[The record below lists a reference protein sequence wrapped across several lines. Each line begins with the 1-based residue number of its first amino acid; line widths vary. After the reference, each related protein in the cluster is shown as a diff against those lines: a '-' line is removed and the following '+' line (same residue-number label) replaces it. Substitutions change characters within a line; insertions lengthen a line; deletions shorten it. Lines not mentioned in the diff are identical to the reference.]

1 MAQLVEVDAV
11 AQALHEMQCNFHA
24 KRKSLQK
31 LFVVEVDENA
41 EGESKFE
48 LKKQVLVLERAVQD
62 KEAQNKILKDKIQ
75 EFEQMGE
82 ENRTTVARIQQECER
97 WQERRERLAL
107 TLEVVG
113 ALSAEERRKV
123 EVFCMEVEENT
134 SRLISWGIEGKRKC
148 EEELKVMGTKYADC
162 HRELGEVTHN
172 LEAIK
177 LDRQKEEGDLIR
189 ENADLKKLTEQQE
202 GIIKQ
207 QRQTLEEQEAK
218 ISLLFAESNE
228 RFALWKTF
236 EELSEKLKIN
246 LDEVQTTL
254 DDVRHTAAE
263 EIRKKDEAFSELR
276 SNSENFVERT
286 SLLQE
291 DVEAQIRERL
301 DARARFQVEIEE
313 MDAEIEP
320 LQDALN
326 EARTEIDRITEDY
339 VFLQEEAES
348 TITSL
353 REDKAKLYVNLGD
366 LKSPEIVPFAPLPP
380 IKFLDDTSTLCKSCR
395 QGIMMTDAQ
404 VFISTCS
411 TMTSQSSLSRPQ
423 TQGARRCRPVWH

>member
-1 MAQLVEVDAV
+1 M
-11 AQALHEMQCNFHA
+11 
-24 KRKSLQK
+24 
-31 LFVVEVDENA
+31 
-41 EGESKFE
+41 GE

-189 ENADLKKLTEQQE
+189 ENADLKKLTEE
-202 GIIKQ
+202 
-207 QRQTLEEQEAK
+207 REAK
-218 ISLLFAESNE
+218 MSLLFAESNE

-366 LKSPEIVPFAPLPP
+366 LKSPEVPGAPLPP

-411 TMTSQSSLSRPQ
+411 TMASQSSLSRPQ

>member
-62 KEAQNKILKDKIQ
+62 KEAQNQILKDRIR

-82 ENRTTVARIQQECER
+82 ENRTTVARIQQECDR

-123 EVFCMEVEENT
+123 EVFRMQVEENT
-134 SRLISWGIEGKRKC
+134 ARLISWGIEGKRKC
-148 EEELKVMGTKYADC
+148 EEELKVMGKKYADC
-162 HRELGEVTHN
+162 HRKLGEVTHN
-172 LEAIK
+172 LEAIN
-177 LDRQKEEGDLIR
+177 LDRQKEEGGLNR

-202 GIIKQ
+202 GVIKQ
-207 QRQTLEEQEAK
+207 QKQTLEEQEAK

-236 EELSEKLKIN
+236 EELSEKLKLN

-263 EIRKKDEAFSELR
+263 EIRQKDEAYSELR
-276 SNSENFVERT
+276 SYCENFVERT

-366 LKSPEIVPFAPLPP
+366 LKSPEVPGAPLPP

-411 TMTSQSSLSRPQ
+411 TMTSQTSLSRPQ
-423 TQGARRCRPVWH
+423 TQGARRSRPVWH